1 MNKKVAR
8 KIILINRQSQLD
20 SLLYRHNTVE
30 QAQFYVENLG
40 SDFDDYLLED
50 EQSKQALSSAEAILS
65 QIGRVQLLE
74 REFLP
79 NFVFGKQDLI
89 VVIGQDGLVA
99 NTLKYTSEQ
108 PVIAVNPDPDRYD
121 GVLLPFAVE
130 DLKRITHEV
139 INQQRTVKEITM
151 AKATLSDG
159 QSLLAVNDF
168 FIGPERHTSA
178 RYTLELEGISE
189 IQSSSGIIISTG
201 LGSTGWFKSIITGA
215 TSVAQSLGNTI
226 AHSTLLSGHAW
237 DSDSLF
243 YTVREPFPSNKTGVT
258 MVFGEFTTQSNF
270 NMTSAMP
277 KEGVIFSDGLLD
289 DAVSFSSGV
298 NVKITTAEEKGQLV
312 I

>member
-1 MNKKVAR
+1 MYKKVAR
-8 KIILINRQSQLD
+8 KIILIHRQSPLD

-40 SDFDDYLLED
+40 ADFDDYLLED
-50 EQSKQALSSAEAILS
+50 NLSKQALTSAEAIVS

-74 REFLP
+74 RNFLP
-79 NFVFGKQDLI
+79 NFVFGKEDI
-89 VVIGQDGLVA
+89 VIVIGQDGLVA
-99 NTLKYTSEQ
+99 NTLKYISEQ
-108 PVIAVNPDPDRYD
+108 PVIALNPDPERYD
-121 GVLLPFAVE
+121 GVLLPFVVD
-130 DLKRITHEV
+130 DLKKITQEV
-139 INQQRTVKEITM
+139 INKQRTVKEITM

-178 RYTLELEGISE
+178 RYTLELEGQSE
-189 IQSSSGIIISTG
+189 RQSSSGIIISTG

-226 AHSTLLSGHAW
+226 ADSALLSGHPW

-243 YTVREPFPSNKTGVT
+243 YTVREPFPSNQTGVS

-289 DAVSFSSGV
+289 DAVSFISGV
-298 NVKITTAEEKGQLV
+298 NVKISTAKEKGQLV

>member
-1 MNKKVAR
+1 MRGKTER
-8 KIILINRQSQLD
+8 KIIIINRKTRLD

-30 QAQFYVENLG
+30 QARFYVESLG
-40 SDFDDYLLED
+40 ADFDDYVFED
-50 EQSKQALSSAEAILS
+50 KLYKQALVSAESILS

-74 REFLP
+74 RNFLP
-79 NFVFGKQDLI
+79 NFVFGKEDLT

-99 NTLKYTSEQ
+99 NTLKYIPEQ
-108 PVIAVNPDPDRYD
+108 PVIAVNPDPERYD
-121 GVLLPFAVE
+121 GVLLPFMVD
-130 DLKRITHEV
+130 DLKNITREV
-139 INQQRTVKEITM
+139 MDKKRSSKAITM

-178 RYTLELEGISE
+178 RYKLEVKGESE
-189 IQSSSGIIISTG
+189 FQSSSGVIISTG

-215 TSVAQSLGNTI
+215 TSVAQSLGN
-226 AHSTLLSGHAW
+226 SVSDSNLVNGFSW

-243 YTVREPFPSNKTGVT
+243 YTVREPFPSNTTGT
-258 MVFGEFTTQSNF
+258 DLVFGEFTTQSKF

-277 KEGVIFSDGLLD
+277 QEGVIFSDGLLD
-289 DAVSFSSGV
+289 DAVSFHSGV
-298 NVKITTAEEKGQLV
+298 NVMISTANEKGQLV